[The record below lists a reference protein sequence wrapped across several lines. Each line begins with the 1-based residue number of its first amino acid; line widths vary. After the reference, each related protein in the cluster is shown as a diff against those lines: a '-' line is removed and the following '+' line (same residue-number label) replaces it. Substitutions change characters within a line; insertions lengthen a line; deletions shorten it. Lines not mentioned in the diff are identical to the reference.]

1 MCGRFG
7 LHHSWQTT
15 SSFLYEQFKVEFDET
30 KLSLPLYNIAP
41 TQSILILIHDGA
53 QYRVG
58 LSSWGFS
65 LSSTNPKPVINARSE
80 SVFETT
86 LFRQSIRT
94 KRCLIL
100 ASGFYEWQRSTTP
113 SQPNWFY
120 DQNKPFLV
128 IAGLYQTILSKHDQK
143 LVQCAMLT
151 TGANEVMKP
160 IHDRVP
166 VMLNQD
172 QYQHWVHPKTP
183 IDELKFLFKPTNF
196 IGLNH
201 YEVSTHVNKVANQ
214 DAICLEPI
222 KNRGH

>member
-7 LHHSWQTT
+7 LHHAWQTT
-15 SSFLYEQFKVEFDET
+15 SSFLFDQFKVEFDET

-41 TQSILILIHDGA
+41 TQQVLILIHDGA

-58 LSSWGFS
+58 LSTWGFS
-65 LSSTNPKPVINARSE
+65 LSSTNSKPVINARSE

-100 ASGFYEWQRSTTP
+100 ASGFYEWQRITTP
-113 SQPNWFY
+113 SQPSWFY
-120 DQNKPFLV
+120 DQIKPFLV
-128 IAGLYQTILSKHDQK
+128 FAGLYQTIRNKNGQK
-143 LVQCAMLT
+143 IVQSAMLT
-151 TGANEVMKP
+151 TSANEVMKP
-160 IHDRVP
+160 IHDRIP
-166 VMLNQD
+166 VMLNGD

-183 IDELKFLFKPTNF
+183 MDELKFLFKPTNF
-196 IGLNH
+196 TSLAH

-214 DAICLEPI
+214 DATCLEPI
-222 KNRGH
+222 KK